1 MGNGF
6 LMYYQSERRWTVSAI
21 RSSRGFT
28 LLEVA
33 VALAILAIAFTAFS
47 SLQARNLTL
56 TAEDKGITLS
66 TLAAR
71 DVLAR
76 LQTHTLPLEDSEG
89 DLGDLAPGWLWQLRV
104 QETAIEGLQKVQLV
118 VYREGDQV
126 ERGDSFSFL
135 LTTPP
140 DEER

>member
-1 MGNGF
+1 
-6 LMYYQSERRWTVSAI
+6 
-21 RSSRGFT
+21 
-28 LLEVA
+28 
-33 VALAILAIAFTAFS
+33 
-47 SLQARNLTL
+47 
-56 TAEDKGITLS
+56 
-66 TLAAR
+66 
-71 DVLAR
+71 LAR